1 MYGLENNKVSHCVL
15 EHNPPTKTPSS
26 RPIIGIKSEKN
37 LILHC
42 FARVMPFRAF
52 IAADVEA
59 TQRLLDLKKSLGD
72 LGAQLKLVDLE
83 NIHLTLK
90 FLGDTDESLVENI
103 VEIMRASVEG
113 VEPFTM
119 ELRGTG
125 VFPNPNYMKVLWVG
139 LENAEPLISMAKKI
153 DNGVSKLGFR
163 REKKGFHPHI
173 TVARVKGPRRK
184 NQVQQILK
192 EYQNEIFGTQR
203 VDCIRLKKSVL
214 SREGPT
220 YSTVEEVRFG

>member
-1 MYGLENNKVSHCVL
+1 
-15 EHNPPTKTPSS
+15 
-26 RPIIGIKSEKN
+26 
-37 LILHC
+37 
-42 FARVMPFRAF
+42 MPFRAF
-52 IAADVEA
+52 IAADVD
-59 TQRLLDLKKSLGD
+59 TTPRLMDMKRSLGD

-90 FLGDTDESLVENI
+90 FLGDTDEGLVENI
-103 VEIMRASVEG
+103 VEIMKTSVEG

-139 LENAEPLISMAKKI
+139 LDNAEPLISIAKKI
-153 DNGVSKLGFR
+153 DNGTSELGFK

-173 TVARVKGPRRK
+173 TVARVKGPRKK
-184 NQVQQILK
+184 NQVQQILRD
-192 EYQNEIFGTQR
+192 YQNETFGSQY

-220 YSTVEEVRFG
+220 YSTVEEVKLG

>member
-1 MYGLENNKVSHCVL
+1 MS
-15 EHNPPTKTPSS
+15 
-26 RPIIGIKSEKN
+26 
-37 LILHC
+37 
-42 FARVMPFRAF
+42 FRAF

-59 TQRLLDLKKSLGD
+59 TPRLMDLKRSLGET
-72 LGAQLKLVDLE
+72 GAQLKLVDLE

-90 FLGDTDESLVENI
+90 FLGDTDESLVEEI
-103 VEIMRASVEG
+103 AGIMRAAVEG

-119 ELRGTG
+119 EIRGTG

-139 LENAEPLISMAKKI
+139 LENAQPLVAMAKRI
-153 DNGVSKLGFR
+153 DSEVSRLGFK

-184 NQVQQILK
+184 NQVQQILRD
-192 EYQNEIFGTQR
+192 YQDEVFGTQE
-203 VDCIRLKKSVL
+203 VDRIRLKKSVL

-220 YSTVEEVRFG
+220 YSTVEEAVFG